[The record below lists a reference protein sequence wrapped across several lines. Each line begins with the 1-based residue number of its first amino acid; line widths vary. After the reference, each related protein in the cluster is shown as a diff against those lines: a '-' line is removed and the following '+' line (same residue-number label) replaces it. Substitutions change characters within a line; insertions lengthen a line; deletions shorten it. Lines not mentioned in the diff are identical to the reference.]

1 MISDARS
8 RPDSRLL
15 RQIKPIWR
23 WPSDCIEQLSM
34 TRNRPVQPMT
44 ERADP
49 APSTTRLRAERALTP
64 GKGKLEF
71 NSAKH
76 LAEKNARLSR
86 STVQAFD
93 RHLNAVVGLLTA
105 GAGDVVAARQRA
117 AQLGLPRL
125 AEFLSRAI
133 RAELPTLPPAQSK
146 EPPVT
151 QRGAA
156 SSRRGGSKR

>member
-1 MISDARS
+1 
-8 RPDSRLL
+8 
-15 RQIKPIWR
+15 
-23 WPSDCIEQLSM
+23 M

-49 APSTTRLRAERALTP
+49 APSTTRLRAERARASS
-64 GKGKLEF
+64 KGKHDF
-71 NSAKH
+71 NPAKQ

-86 STVQAFD
+86 TTVQAFD

-133 RAELPTLPPAQSK
+133 RAELPTVRPEQSK
-146 EPPVT
+146 EPAAEPPVT

-156 SSRRGGSKR
+156 SSRRRSSTR